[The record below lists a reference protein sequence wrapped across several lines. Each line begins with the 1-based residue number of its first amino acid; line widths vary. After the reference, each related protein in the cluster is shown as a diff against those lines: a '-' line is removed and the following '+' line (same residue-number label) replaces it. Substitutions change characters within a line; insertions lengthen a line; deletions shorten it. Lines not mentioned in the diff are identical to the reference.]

1 MMDDTSGDDREV
13 VVAGGR
19 RLRLRPIRIDD
30 AQALVDM
37 GLRSTPEDLRL
48 RFFSPIRP
56 MVGSLTS
63 LLTEFDRDRHIAVAA
78 YDPEASEDDRGILG
92 VVRLILAPDKPEGEF
107 AIMVRSDQA
116 GHGLGHCLMQEM
128 LNWARGRGLTR
139 VRGEIM
145 RENKRMLRL
154 AREFGAVIQLQNR
167 DYHTVQVA
175 IDLTA

>member
-1 MMDDTSGDDREV
+1 
-13 VVAGGR
+13 
-19 RLRLRPIRIDD
+19 
-30 AQALVDM
+30 
-37 GLRSTPEDLRL
+37 
-48 RFFSPIRP
+48 
-56 MVGSLTS
+56 
-63 LLTEFDRDRHIAVAA
+63 
-78 YDPEASEDDRGILG
+78 
-92 VVRLILAPDKPEGEF
+92 
-107 AIMVRSDQA
+107 
-116 GHGLGHCLMQEM
+116 MQEM